1 MKNNLSFS
9 CIYQKDFIPL
19 SSDKLNQLKSKIMK
33 TIVTLKTNR
42 DYYDAKECAENSMSV
57 GEFMDML
64 SNYPSDAKIV
74 FSNDNGY
81 TYGVVGNIAI
91 KVN

>member
-1 MKNNLSFS
+1 MK
-9 CIYQKDFIPL
+9 P
-19 SSDKLNQLKSKIMK
+19 
-33 TIVTLKTNR
+33 IVTLKTNR
-42 DYYDAKECAENSMSV
+42 DYYDAKECAENSISV

-81 TYGVVGNIAI
+81 TYGVVSTNTFKITNV
-91 KVN
+91 K

>member
-1 MKNNLSFS
+1 MK
-9 CIYQKDFIPL
+9 P
-19 SSDKLNQLKSKIMK
+19 
-33 TIVTLKTNR
+33 IVTLKANR
-42 DYYDAKECAENSMSV
+42 DFYDAKECAENSMSV

-81 TYGVVGNIAI
+81 TYGVVGYFTI